1 MSDVK
6 KVVVVGDGAVG
17 KTCLL
22 MAYSGKPFDP
32 VYAPTIFENYIT
44 EVDIGTKVI
53 KLSLWDTAG
62 QEEYDRIRIM
72 SYVNVHCFVVCFS
85 VVDSITYKNIKERWI
100 PELKHYSP
108 GTPLVLVGTK
118 EDLRGTVGQLDD
130 GREEVSYEKGKELRD
145 EIKALA
151 YLECS
156 AITKNGIKA
165 VFDTAVR
172 VCEGLIRG
180 PSKPKSDKKCILL

>member
-1 MSDVK
+1 MGDVK

-32 VYAPTIFENYIT
+32 AYAPTIFENYVT
-44 EVDIGTKVI
+44 EVDMGTKMV

-85 VVDSITYKNIKERWI
+85 VVDSITYANVKVRWV

-108 GTPLVLVGTK
+108 GTPLLLVGTK
-118 EDLRGTVGQLDD
+118 EDLRGTVSGIE
-130 GREEVSYEKGKELRD
+130 GREEVSYEEGKQLKN
-145 EIKALA
+145 EIKAVS

-172 VCEGLIRG
+172 VCEGMLSG
-180 PSKPKSDKKCILL
+180 PVRPKSEKKCILL